1 MKRELKK
8 LMAFLLAAVMV
19 SNVFLQWLPPMEV
32 KAAAITK
39 DMAHLVSG
47 SSNGNGHFGGGT
59 PEAFVLSEKA
69 DITNEKISATM
80 KLGGEISDSRGR
92 IVTKYVD
99 DTHWSYIGF
108 EQTPSGSMNWFAE
121 YKNGDQSYYP
131 VITGLPAIKKD
142 DVFTVSCE
150 YKDSGMEITVE
161 NSTTGVKGVGTVTDE
176 SFLALKD
183 NAGKIGFGGATYQGT
198 AFTDIY
204 FADVMV
210 GETAIAN
217 DAFAPYEN
225 SAAGYTW
232 EQAADVVVGDDGTTD
247 PVDPDPVDPPVEP
260 GNGRKW
266 INLQGG
272 SNNTGGHN
280 YGNAASSGPLFYTYT
295 DQTMTSGGSISMA
308 LKPSNNWGVFYS
320 YIDDSNWLYV
330 GYDNSS
336 KWYYQYRWNGQES
349 YPQIPGLPEPVA
361 GEELNL
367 SIALNNETLEV
378 TVDGTTVRVTNQTLK
393 DMADALMADPGNLGK
408 FGVMTKGATSISFAD
423 FAYNG
428 SAIMDESKWAFNAER
443 TGQTMEVTYTAT
455 RAVTGKVS
463 DGAGKAVEGATV
475 RIGANSAVT
484 DENGNYEF
492 EAIQVGDYTFSVS
505 KPGYDAYSDSITV
518 SVDGEN
524 KKDVVLIKKADLDL
538 TDQDKYTVIESE
550 NMKVYLDKNF
560 PKVVRYIMKSDAT
573 GETFFRGN
581 ETDLNTVVINDV
593 EITPTVTIKEE
604 NASYRVYTLA
614 VADSEN
620 NIDLTMDVKIS
631 VEANTLTWEVT
642 SFTKNEGCADIAT
655 IDIPHLNLLSVD
667 SSEEASVFAG
677 AQVSTTTTS
686 KADTY
691 ISFDDG
697 FVPSSEDGYVYA
709 FLSNGKLSAGLHSN
723 SEIEGD
729 KRVERINGAD
739 SMALTSAAWYYEC
752 GDRNGQSGKDIKNY
766 VYPVSELPIA
776 KVAIADGDLNGDE
789 KVDWNDGAIAFRD
802 VMHYAQDTEVIKD
815 IVNYR
820 IIENFASMAPS
831 PYFVTADNIKKVY
844 LATDGLPQAVM
855 LKGYGNEGHDS
866 ANSEYADIAERE
878 GGVEDFRKLIKI
890 AHDYNT
896 EVGVH
901 VNAQEMYPE
910 ARSINYPMITLINGT
925 INDSTWGWLDQSIEI
940 NKLWDLASQARLKRF
955 VQFYDRINGT
965 HFYSGDWEKGEYVKE
980 SEGELTAPLADIT
993 ADAATRKDNLDFIY
1007 LDVWY
1012 QDAWETRRIAEQI
1025 NSLGWRFS
1033 TEFSAEGEYDSTWQ
1047 HWSTDAQYGGAS
1059 SKGFNSDIIRFLRND
1074 QRDSQVLNYPDFGGT
1089 ADNPLLPGY
1098 RLYGFEGWQKDQN
1111 YINYIYQTF
1120 NQNLPIKFLQ
1130 HYEVMKWVNYG
1141 DDGSGETSP
1150 VGNTEKEITLANDA
1164 GDKVVVTR
1172 NEEQRSDEEIERTI
1186 TLNGKVILNTDVNS
1200 SAYLLP
1206 WIDNQNGE
1214 EKLYHWNLDGGT
1226 TTWELQDDWAA
1237 LGNVVV
1243 YELSDQG
1250 RINEKTVAV
1259 TNGSVTLEAE
1269 ASTPYVVVKGAG
1281 VKELKNDFG
1290 EYDYVTDPGF
1300 NGYAP
1305 GEKLD
1310 AADWSGD
1317 IADDS
1322 VVVGKSEVGSQ
1333 QLVMD
1338 SPSKNVAVTTVIS
1351 GLVPGEDYVAEIYVD
1366 NRSEAKATL
1375 TVDAGEKVV
1384 SNYTEESIAT
1394 NYVAC
1399 DNKNASGYDSKMQRM
1414 QISFVAESDTAT
1426 LTLSREAGEGA
1437 TYWDDIRIVNQKV
1450 DNFDENGNFTQDF
1463 ESVVQGLYPFVL
1475 GSAQG
1480 VSDPRTHLSQANG
1493 EFTEKGF
1500 LNKRIIDDV
1509 IDGEWSLK
1517 HHDRNTGIVYQTIPQ
1532 NFRFEPGKVYNVEF
1546 DYQAGSAGFQMVV
1559 GDGITYTTPTEY
1571 LAAATDDTHVEM
1583 QVIGSGSG
1591 QTWIGLYENAS
1602 LVTAGVWGH
1611 QDFILDNLS
1620 ITEVKDAKAVTVDKT
1635 GLYLGET
1642 AAIYGSG
1649 LDEITWTVSEEGIVS
1664 VDKDNNQIN
1673 AVGEGSATVTATF
1686 ADGTS
1691 KEFTFTVEGG
1701 IVAEIPRE
1709 EYDGISSSANTE
1721 EDGGEPTPSGYAAA
1735 AADGDSSTYWH
1746 SNWSGSGFTVSESNP
1761 AVLTVDLGKTMEI
1774 GGFMFQQRPTGGQ
1787 NGTVQQ
1793 YSYRILDADRNVL
1806 TEGSHISVDPAAQTT
1821 SAWATQKISENVNAR
1836 YIEISVEQGHNNYA
1850 ALAEVKPILVEK
1862 IATKADLTDANIKA
1876 GESIALEAV
1885 PANGAYLKGLVW
1897 TSSDESIATVDKNG
1911 NVTALKNGTVTIT
1924 VSNALGTLATCTVTI
1939 TGEEEVVQ
1947 APENLKVGKV
1957 TKDSV
1962 EISWEAPKSGAKVSK
1977 YYVYVNGVRIG
1988 ETTELSAAIRNL
2000 KAGTEYEIE
2009 VRAVDADGNES
2020 AGTKA
2025 TATTKADGGSTE
2037 KPDKPDKPSKPG
2049 SGSSSGQT
2057 TSSQGSA
2064 QTANKPVL
2072 ASPGKTGDEAPIMYA
2087 VIVMAAAAAAV
2098 LFLKKKRTIG

>member
-1 MKRELKK
+1 
-8 LMAFLLAAVMV
+8 
-19 SNVFLQWLPPMEV
+19 MEV
-32 KAAAITK
+32 KAAPITK
-39 DMAHLVSG
+39 NMAHLASG
-47 SSNGNGHFGGGT
+47 AGNGNGHFGGT
-59 PEAFVLSEKA
+59 SPEAFVLSSKE
-69 DITNEKISATM
+69 DITNEDISATL
-80 KLGGEISDSRGR
+80 KLASEPNNSRVR
-92 IVTKYVD
+92 IVTKYKD
-99 DTHWSYIGF
+99 DTNWSYLGF
-108 EQTPSGSMNWFAE
+108 DRGSGWFVEFNNNGTSSWQDLSGLPSASTGDVLEISGSYGEGGFAI
-121 YKNGDQSYYP
+121 S
-131 VITGLPAIKKD
+131 
-142 DVFTVSCE
+142 
-150 YKDSGMEITVE
+150 VE
-161 NSTTGVKGVGTVTDE
+161 NKTAGTSGSTTATNE
-176 SFLALKD
+176 NFLALKD
-183 NAGKIGFGGATYQGT
+183 TAGKVGFGAATYNST
-198 AFTDIY
+198 DTTDIY

-217 DAFAPYEN
+217 DDFAPYAS
-225 SAAGYTW
+225 SAEGYTW
-232 EQAADVVVGDDGTTD
+232 EQVADVVVGDDGTTD
-247 PVDPDPVDPPVEP
+247 PVDPDPVDPDPVEP
-260 GNGRKW
+260 GEGRKW

-272 SNNTGGHN
+272 SNNAGGHN
-280 YGNAASSGPLFYTYT
+280 YGDGSSSGPLFYTYT

-320 YIDDSNWLYV
+320 YIDDNNWLYV
-330 GYDNSS
+330 GYDSS
-336 KWYYQYRWNGQES
+336 SHWYYQYRWNGQES
-349 YPQIPGLPEPVA
+349 YPQIPGLPEPVE
-361 GEELNL
+361 GEELTL

-378 TVDGTTVRVTNQTLK
+378 TVNGTTARVTNQTLK
-393 DMADALMADPGNLGK
+393 DMAAALMEDPGNLGK

-428 SAIMDESKWAFNAER
+428 NVIMDESKWAFNAER

-455 RAVTGKVS
+455 RAVTGTVTDT
-463 DGAGKAVEGATV
+463 DGAVVEGASV
-475 RIGANSAVT
+475 RIGSNQTVT
-484 DENGNYEF
+484 DAEGNYSF

-505 KPGYDAYSDSITV
+505 KPGYEAFSDNITV
-518 SVDGEN
+518 STDGEN
-524 KKDVVLIKKADLDL
+524 VKDATIQRKADIDLD
-538 TDQDKYTVIESE
+538 DPEKYTAIESDT
-550 NMKVYLDKNF
+550 MKVYLDKNF
-560 PKVVRYIMKSDAT
+560 PKVVRYVMKSDDS
-573 GETFFRGN
+573 GRTFFRGN
-581 ETDLNTVVINDV
+581 ETDLNTVVINGF
-593 EITPTVTIKEE
+593 EIEPTVTIKEE

-614 VADSEN
+614 IADSAN
-620 NIDLTMDVKIS
+620 SIDLTMDVKIS
-631 VEANTLTWEVT
+631 VEANTLAWEVT
-642 SFTKNEGCADIAT
+642 GLTKNEGCADIAT

-667 SSEEASVFAG
+667 SSEEDSVFAG

-697 FVPSSEDGYVYA
+697 FIPSNEDGYVYA

-739 SMALTSAAWYYEC
+739 NMALTSAAWYYEC
-752 GDRNGQSGKDIKNY
+752 GDRNGQSGKDTKGY
-766 VYPVSELPIA
+766 EYPVSELPIA
-776 KVAIADGDLNGDE
+776 KVAIADGDLNDDGQ
-789 KVDWNDGAIAFRD
+789 VDWNDGAIAFRD
-802 VMHYAQDTEVIKD
+802 VMHYAQDTEAIKD

-820 IIENFASMAPS
+820 IIENFASMATS
-831 PYFVTADNIKKVY
+831 PYLVTADNIKKVY

-866 ANSEYADIAERE
+866 ANSEYADIAVRE

-910 ARSINYPMITLINGT
+910 ARSICYPMITLVNGT

-965 HFYSGDWEKGEYVKE
+965 HFYSGDWDKGEYVKD
-980 SEGELTAPLADIT
+980 SQGELTAPLADIT

-1047 HWSTDAQYGGAS
+1047 HWSTDASYGGAS

-1074 QRDSQVLNYPDFGGT
+1074 QRDSQVLNYPSYGGT

-1098 RLYGFEGWQKDQN
+1098 RLYGFEGWQGDQDYN
-1111 YINYIYQTF
+1111 NYIYQTF
-1120 NQNLPIKFLQ
+1120 NQNLPIKVLQ
-1130 HYEVMKWVNYG
+1130 HYEVIKWVNYG

-1164 GDKVVVTR
+1164 GDKVVITR

-1186 TLNGKVILNTDVNS
+1186 TLNGKVILNTDVNG

-1206 WIDNQNGE
+1206 WTDNQNGE

-1259 TNGSVTLEAE
+1259 ENGTVTLEAE

-1281 VKELKNDFG
+1281 MKELKNDFG
-1290 EYDYVTDPGF
+1290 EEDYVTDPGF

-1322 VVVGKSEVGSQ
+1322 VVVGKSVVGSQ

-1366 NRSEAKATL
+1366 NRSDAKAAL
-1375 TVDAGEKVV
+1375 TVDAGEKTV
-1384 SNYTEESIAT
+1384 SNYTEQSIVA
-1394 NYVAC
+1394 NYAAC
-1399 DNKNASGYDSKMQRM
+1399 DNKNRGGYDSKMQRM
-1414 QISFVAESDTAT
+1414 QISFVAESDTAA

-1475 GSAQG
+1475 SSAQG
-1480 VSDPRTHLSQANG
+1480 VCDPRTHLSQANG

-1500 LNKRIIDDV
+1500 LNKRVTDDV
-1509 IDGEWSLK
+1509 LDGEWSLK
-1517 HHDRNTGIVYQTIPQ
+1517 HHQISTGIVYQTIPQ

-1546 DYQAGSAGFQMVV
+1546 DYQTGSAGYQMVV
-1559 GDGITYTTPTEY
+1559 GDGISYTMPTEY
-1571 LAAATDDTHVEM
+1571 LPAATEDAHISME
-1583 QVIGSGSG
+1583 VIGSGSG
-1591 QTWIGLYENAS
+1591 QTWIGLYENGS
-1602 LVTAGVWGH
+1602 RVTSGVWGN
-1611 QDFILDNLS
+1611 QDFVLDNLS

-1635 GLYLGET
+1635 ELYLGET
-1642 AAIYGSG
+1642 ATIYGSG
-1649 LDEITWTVSEEGIVS
+1649 LDEITWTVSDEGIVS
-1664 VDKDNNQIN
+1664 VDKENNRIN
-1673 AVGEGSATVTATF
+1673 AVGEGSVTVTAAF

-1701 IVAEIPRE
+1701 IVAEIPQE
-1709 EYDGISSSANTE
+1709 EYEGISSSANTE
-1721 EDGGEPTPSGYAAA
+1721 QTSGEPEGSGVASA

-1746 SNWSGSGFTVSESNP
+1746 SQWSGSGFAVSESNP

-1793 YSYRILDADRNVL
+1793 YSYRILDADGNVL
-1806 TEGSHISVDPAAQTT
+1806 TEGSHISVDSAAQTN
-1821 SAWATQKISENVNAR
+1821 SAWATQKISENANAK
-1836 YIEISVEQGHNNYA
+1836 YIEISVEKGYGNYA
-1850 ALAEVKPILVEK
+1850 AIAEVKPILVER
-1862 IATKADLTDANIKA
+1862 IATEATIQDAEVKA
-1876 GESIALEAV
+1876 GESVKLEAV

-1897 TSSDESIATVDKNG
+1897 TSSDPSVATIDKNG
-1911 NVTALKNGTVTIT
+1911 NIVGLKNGTVTIT
-1924 VSNALGTLATCTVTI
+1924 VSNALGTLATCTVTV
-1939 TGEEEVVQ
+1939 TGEEDVVQ

-1962 EISWEAPKSGAKVSK
+1962 EISWEAPKGGAKVSE
-1977 YYVYVNGVRIG
+1977 YRVYVNGELTG
-1988 ETTELSAAIRNL
+1988 STTELSAMIKNL
-2000 KAGTEYEIE
+2000 KADTEYEIE

-2025 TATTKADGGSTE
+2025 TVTTKADGGSTE
-2037 KPDKPDKPSKPG
+2037 KPDKPDKPDKPSKPGSSSGTSTKPG

-2057 TSSQGSA
+2057 TGSQGSA

>member
-1 MKRELKK
+1 
-8 LMAFLLAAVMV
+8 
-19 SNVFLQWLPPMEV
+19 MEV
-32 KAAAITK
+32 KAAPITK
-39 DMAHLVSG
+39 NMAHLVSG
-47 SSNGNGHFGGGT
+47 SNNGNGHFGGAS
-59 PEAFVLSEKA
+59 PEAFVLSNKE
-69 DITNEKISATM
+69 DVTNEDISATL
-80 KLGGEISDSRGR
+80 KLASEPDSSRVR
-92 IVTKYVD
+92 IVTKYKD
-99 DTHWSYIGF
+99 DTNWSYLGF
-108 EQTPSGSMNWFAE
+108 DRGSGWFVE
-121 YKNGDQSYYP
+121 FNNNGTSSWQDL
-131 VITGLPAIKKD
+131 TGLPSASAGDVLEISGTYGEGGFAI
-142 DVFTVSCE
+142 S
-150 YKDSGMEITVE
+150 VE
-161 NSTTGVKGVGTVTDE
+161 NKTAGTSGSTTATNE
-176 SFLALKD
+176 NFLALKD
-183 NAGKIGFGGATYQGT
+183 AAGKVGFGAATYNST
-198 AFTDIY
+198 DTTDIY

-217 DAFAPYEN
+217 DAFAAYAN
-225 SAAGYTW
+225 SAEGYTW
-232 EQAADVVVGDDGTTD
+232 EQVPDVVVGDDGTTD
-247 PVDPDPVDPPVEP
+247 PVDPDPVDPDPVDPEP

-272 SNNTGGHN
+272 SNNALGHN
-280 YGNAASSGPLFYTYT
+280 YGNGASSGPLFYTYT

-308 LKPSNNWGVFYS
+308 LKPSSNWGVFYS
-320 YIDDSNWLYV
+320 YIDDNNWLYV
-330 GYDNSS
+330 GHDTQSQ
-336 KWYYQYRWNGQES
+336 WYYQYRWNGQEN
-349 YPQIPGLPEPVA
+349 YPKIEGLPEPVA

-367 SIALNNETLEV
+367 SITLNNETLEV
-378 TVDGTTVRVTNQTLK
+378 TVNGTTARVTNQTLK
-393 DMADALMADPGNLGK
+393 NMAAALMADPGNLGK
-408 FGVMTKGATSISFAD
+408 FGVMTKGANTSISFAD
-423 FAYNG
+423 FTYNG
-428 SAIMDESKWAFNAER
+428 SVIMDESKWAFNAER
-443 TGQTMEVTYTAT
+443 AGQTMEVTYTAT
-455 RAVTGKVS
+455 RAVTGKVT
-463 DGAGKAVEGATV
+463 DAEGTAIEGASV
-475 RIGANSAVT
+475 RIGTNQAVT
-484 DENGNYEF
+484 DAEGNYTF
-492 EAIQVGDYTFSVS
+492 ESIQVGDYTFSVS
-505 KPGYDAYSDSITV
+505 KPGYEAFSDNITV
-518 SVDGEN
+518 SIDGEN
-524 KKDVVLIKKADLDL
+524 IKNATLQRKADIDL
-538 TDQDKYTVIESE
+538 NDPEKYTTIESDT
-550 NMKVYLDKNF
+550 MKVYLGKNF
-560 PKVVRYIMKSDAT
+560 PKVVRYVMKSDDS
-573 GETFFRGN
+573 GQTFFRGN
-581 ETDLNTVVINDV
+581 ETDLNTVVINGV
-593 EITPTVTIKEE
+593 EIEPTVTIKEE

-614 VADSEN
+614 AADSAN
-620 NIDLTMDVKIS
+620 SIDLTMDVKIS
-631 VEANTLTWEVT
+631 VEANTLSWEVT
-642 SFTKNEGCADIAT
+642 SLTKNEGCADIAT

-667 SSEEASVFAG
+667 SSEEDSVFAG

-697 FVPSSEDGYVYA
+697 FVPSNEDGYVYA

-739 SMALTSAAWYYEC
+739 NMALTSAAWYYEC
-752 GDRNGQSGKDIKNY
+752 GDRNGQSGKSAKGY
-766 VYPVSELPIA
+766 EYPVSELPIA

-802 VMHYAQDTEVIKD
+802 IMHNAQGTEAIKD
-815 IVNYR
+815 LVSYR
-820 IIENFASMAPS
+820 IVMNFASMAPD
-831 PYFVTADNIKKVY
+831 PFLATADNIKKVY

-896 EVGVH
+896 EIGIH
-901 VNAQEMYPE
+901 VNAQEVYPE
-910 ARSINYPMITLINGT
+910 AKSINDDMITAVNGT
-925 INDSTWGWLDQSIEI
+925 TTHGWGWLDQSLVI
-940 NKLWDLASQARLKRF
+940 NKLWDLSSQARVKRF
-955 VQFYDRINGT
+955 VQLYDRINGT
-965 HFYSGDWEKGEYVKE
+965 SFYSGNWENGEYVKDSQGQLNASLE
-980 SEGELTAPLADIT
+980 EIK
-993 ADAATRKDNLDFIY
+993 ADAATRKDNMDFIY

-1012 QDAWETRRIAEQI
+1012 QDAWETRRIAEEI

-1047 HWSTDAQYGGAS
+1047 HWSTDANYGGAGA
-1059 SKGFNSDIIRFLRND
+1059 KGYNSDIIRFLRND
-1074 QRDSQVLNYPDFGGT
+1074 QRDSQVLNHPQYGGT
-1089 ADNPLLPGY
+1089 ADNPLLGGF
-1098 RLYGFEGWQKDQN
+1098 RLYGFEGWQGDRN
-1111 YINYIYQTF
+1111 FNTYIYETF
-1120 NQNLPIKFLQ
+1120 NQNLPTRFLQ
-1130 HYEVMKWVNYG
+1130 HYEVMKWENYG

-1150 VGNTEKEITLANDA
+1150 VGNTEKQITLANDA

-1172 NEEQRSDEEIERTI
+1172 NEEQRSDKEIERTI
-1186 TLNGKVILNTDVNS
+1186 TLNGKVVLNTDVNG

-1226 TTWELQDDWAA
+1226 TTWELQGDWAA

-1269 ASTPYVVVKGAG
+1269 ASTPYVVVKGAS

-1290 EYDYVTDPGF
+1290 EYNYVTDPGF
-1300 NGYAP
+1300 NGYAQ
-1305 GEKLD
+1305 GAKLD

-1317 IADDS
+1317 IADES
-1322 VVVGKSEVGSQ
+1322 VTVGKSEVGSQ

-1338 SPSKNVAVTTVIS
+1338 SPSKDVAVTTAIS
-1351 GLVPGEDYVAEIYVD
+1351 GLVPGEDYVAEIYVNNESD
-1366 NRSEAKATL
+1366 AKASIAVNTGS
-1375 TVDAGEKVV
+1375 AEV
-1384 SNYTEESIAT
+1384 SNYTESSIAI
-1394 NYVAC
+1394 NYVKC
-1399 DNKNASGYDSKMQRM
+1399 DNKHSSKMQRM
-1414 QISFVAESDTAT
+1414 QVSFVAESDTAA

-1450 DNFDENGNFTQDF
+1450 ENFDENGNFTQDF

-1480 VSDPRTHLSQANG
+1480 VEDPVTHLSQENG
-1493 EFTEKGF
+1493 KYTAKGF
-1500 LNKRIIDDV
+1500 MNRIIDDV
-1509 IDGEWSLK
+1509 IEGEWSLK
-1517 HHDRNTGIVYQTIPQ
+1517 HHGRNTGIIYQTIPQ

-1559 GDGITYTTPTEY
+1559 GDGTTYTTPTEY
-1571 LAAATDDTHVEM
+1571 LTAATENTHVEM

-1620 ITEVKDAKAVTVDKT
+1620 ITEIKDAKAVTVDKT
-1635 GLYLGET
+1635 ELYLGET

-1649 LDEITWTVSEEGIVS
+1649 LDEITWTVSDEGIVS
-1664 VDKDNNQIN
+1664 VDKENNRIN
-1673 AVGEGSATVTATF
+1673 AVGEGSVTVTATF

-1721 EDGGEPTPSGYAAA
+1721 EDGGEPAPSGYAAA
-1735 AADGDSSTYWH
+1735 AADGDSSSYWH

-1761 AVLTVDLGKTMEI
+1761 AVLTVDLGKAMEI

-1793 YSYRILDADRNVL
+1793 YSYEILDADGNVL
-1806 TEGSHISVDPAAQTT
+1806 TEGSHISVDPASQTT
-1821 SAWATQKISENVNAR
+1821 GAWVTQKISENANAR
-1836 YIEISVEQGHNNYA
+1836 YIKIYVEQGHNNYA
-1850 ALAEVKPILVEK
+1850 AIAEVKPILVEK
-1862 IATKADLTDANIKA
+1862 IATKATLKDASIKT
-1876 GESIALEAV
+1876 GESVTLEAV
-1885 PANGAYLKGLVW
+1885 PADGAYLKGLVW
-1897 TSSDESIATVDKNG
+1897 TSSDESVATVDKNG

-1924 VSNALGTLATCTVTI
+1924 VSNALGTLATCTVTV

-1962 EISWEAPKSGAKVSK
+1962 EISWEAPKSGAKVSE
-1977 YYVYVNGVRIG
+1977 YRVYVNGELIG
-1988 ETTELSAAIRNL
+1988 STTELSAMLKNL

-2025 TATTKADGGSTE
+2025 TATTKADGGSTDKPDQPD
-2037 KPDKPDKPSKPG
+2037 KPDKPDKPSKPGSSSGTSAKPG

-2087 VIVMAAAAAAV
+2087 VIVMAATAAAV